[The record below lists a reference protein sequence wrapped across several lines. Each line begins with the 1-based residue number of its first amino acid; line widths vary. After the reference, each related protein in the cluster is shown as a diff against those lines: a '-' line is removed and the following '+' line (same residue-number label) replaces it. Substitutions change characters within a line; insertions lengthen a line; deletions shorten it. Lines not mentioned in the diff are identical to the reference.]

1 MFEKIR
7 PTEKISDIVDTY
19 KKKIESSV
27 IPPDPARI
35 LEFIMRGPPTVEHIL
50 PIPPVLETIHSEITT
65 KFIEALPR
73 FPLTSDPPIFK
84 WKEWIKD

>member
-35 LEFIMRGPPTVEHIL
+35 LEFIMRGPPTIEHIL
-50 PIPPVLETIHSEITT
+50 PIPPVLETIHSEITV

-73 FPLTSDPPIFK
+73 FPLTSDSPIVK